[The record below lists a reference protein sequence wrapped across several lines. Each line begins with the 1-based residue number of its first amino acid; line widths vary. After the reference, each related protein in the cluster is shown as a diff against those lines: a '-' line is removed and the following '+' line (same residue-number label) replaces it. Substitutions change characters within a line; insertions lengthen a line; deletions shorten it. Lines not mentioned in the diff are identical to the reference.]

1 MNKVLKNIDMKLE
14 KIVTNLMAIND
25 SLQDQKYIIK
35 SVRLYMSE
43 NIHSIGFHYTVHTKQ
58 A

>member
-1 MNKVLKNIDMKLE
+1 MNKVLRNIDMKLE
-14 KIVTNLMAIND
+14 KIVKNLMAIND

-35 SVRLYMSE
+35 SVRLYVSKKFIPQVFI
-43 NIHSIGFHYTVHTKQ
+43 IHTEQ

>member
-35 SVRLYMSE
+35 SVRLNVSE
-43 NIHSIGFHYTVHTKQ
+43 NIYSIGFHYTH
-58 A
+58 

>member
-35 SVRLYMSE
+35 SVRLYMTES
-43 NIHSIGFHYTVHTKQ
+43 IYSIGFHYTVHTKQ